1 MRVLIA
7 VAPLALLAA
16 CGSLREPRIRTVEV
30 KVPVRVACTPKDFP
44 EAPAAYA
51 DDALS
56 TALDAAAERYRQIAA
71 ANEQRKARLALA
83 EPVVAGC
90 R

>member
-1 MRVLIA
+1 MRALIA
-7 VAPLALLAA
+7 VAPLVLLAA
-16 CGSLREPRIRTVEV
+16 CGSLREPRTRTVEV
-30 KVPVRVACTPKDFP
+30 KVPVRVACTPKGLP

-51 DDALS
+51 DDALPI
-56 TALDAAAERYRQIAA
+56 AQDAAPERYRQIAA
-71 ANEQRKARLALA
+71 ANEQRRARLALL

>member
-1 MRVLIA
+1 MRALII

-30 KVPVRVACTPKDFP
+30 KVPIRVACTPKDFP
-44 EAPAAYA
+44 EAPRAYA
-51 DDALS
+51 DDALP
-56 TALDAAAERYRQIAA
+56 TAPDAAAERYRQIAA